1 MYWILAAD
9 AAPQGN
15 PLMNMLVIMVPMI
28 VLFYFLLIRPQRKQE
43 AKRRAMIDSLKK
55 NDRILTNGG
64 LYGTVAN
71 VMDEEI
77 SIRIDDNRDVKVRI
91 ARNAISAVVN
101 RKEDGED

>member
-9 AAPQGN
+9 APAQGSQFTSM
-15 PLMNMLVIMVPMI
+15 LMIMVPMI

-43 AKRRAMIDSLKK
+43 AQRRAMIDSLKK
-55 NDRILTNGG
+55 NDRVLTNGG
-64 LYGTVAN
+64 LFGTVAN

-77 SIRIDDNRDVKVRI
+77 SIRVDDNRDVKVRV

-101 RKEDGED
+101 RKEDGE